1 MTDSQRQ
8 GKGLY
13 RLDAAQVAL
22 CPLACLL
29 ATAEGT
35 VLAANALAAPLLGAI
50 EQGHTPEVLGFIG
63 RAALTGKPMAES
75 VLLPGPSGPIYFELT
90 LMPMAEPDTVL
101 VLGREVTL
109 ERNLRVALVESRQRY
124 KDLVEISSDFSWE
137 TGMDGRFVF
146 VTPRGA
152 MGYSADELVGSDPAR
167 LIEPGHDAEGRVFSA
182 RHPAEDIEIWMRTAL
197 GQPVCVQVSAAPL
210 IGPAGEWR
218 GARGVCRDITDVRER
233 DAALARAANRERLLT
248 YIVRTIRDEV
258 EPGNMLQAAAEATA
272 RALSAPGCRIFR
284 FVRGH
289 FHQAAAFGEVD
300 AGEVGHALITA
311 FEGGAQTL
319 ELDQAGWL
327 VLAAITRYH
336 GEANGAIALWRTQG
350 PWHDDERILIAD
362 VANQIGIANEQIAN
376 HERIVN
382 LSRTD
387 ALTGLFNRRA
397 FFEEAIRR
405 FNRLDRDQKSAS
417 LMYVDLD
424 NFKMVND
431 VRGHQAGDEAL
442 VAVRDLLVG
451 NTRPID
457 LVSRLG
463 GDEFAVWLE
472 GADAAVAEKRAQ
484 ALLEAFR
491 SLLPLSGSP
500 EKPLGASLGVA
511 VHQPDHPERFEELV
525 ARADETM
532 YEVKR
537 SGKGSYR
544 LSLPSPAGERAK

>member
-1 MTDSQRQ
+1 MTDSQRP
-8 GKGLY
+8 GKTLY
-13 RLDAAQVAL
+13 RLDTAQVDQ
-22 CPLACLL
+22 CPMACLL
-29 ATAEGT
+29 ATAEGE
-35 VLAANALAAPLLGAI
+35 VLAANALAGPLEEAI
-50 EQGHTPEVLGFIG
+50 AQGHTPEVLGYIG

-75 VLLPGPSGPIYFELT
+75 ILLPGPQGPIYFELT

-137 TGMDGRFVF
+137 TGLDGRFVF

-152 MGYSADELVGSDPAR
+152 MGYSADELVGRDPAR
-167 LIEPGHDAEGRVFSA
+167 LIDPGHEEEGKVFSA
-182 RHPAEDIEIWMRTAL
+182 RHPTEDVEIWMRTAQ
-197 GQPVCVQVSAAPL
+197 GQPICVQVSAAPL

-218 GARGVCRDITDVRER
+218 GARGVCRDITDMRER

-272 RALSAPGCRIFR
+272 RALSAQGCRIYR
-284 FVRGH
+284 VESGRH
-289 FHQAAAFGEVD
+289 RTAAGFGTFGEGPIDRALD
-300 AGEVGHALITA
+300 AAL
-311 FEGGAQTL
+311 EGGAQTF
-319 ELDQAGWL
+319 EFEQDGWQ
-327 VLAAITRYH
+327 VMAALTRYH
-336 GEANGAIALWRTQG
+336 GQVNGAIALAR
-350 PWHDDERILIAD
+350 PSPLWHDDERILITD

-376 HERIVN
+376 HERILN

-405 FNRLDRDQKSAS
+405 FNRLDRDQKSAA
-417 LMYVDLD
+417 LLYVDLD

-431 VRGHQAGDEAL
+431 VRGHQAGDQAL
-442 VAVRDLLVG
+442 IAVRDLLVG

-457 LVSRLG
+457 LVARLG
-463 GDEFAVWLE
+463 GDEFAIWLE
-472 GADAAVAEKRAQ
+472 GADVSVAEKRAQ
-484 ALLEAFR
+484 ALLGAFT
-491 SLLPLSGSP
+491 SLLPLSGTP

-511 VHQPDHPERFEELV
+511 VHLPDHPERFEELV

-537 SGKGSYR
+537 HGKGSYR
-544 LSLPSPAGERAK
+544 LSVPSVVRERAE